1 MNSAHNNYLLVLYV
15 DHVHQGNLNHPSFFL
30 CFDVYALRLPHNWKE
45 KIVVAS
51 ILWIHREFYIR
62 KQLKTHSYQFKLLG
76 MSVSLV
82 PVDCPFTQVIVK
94 NSIAR
99 NATFTIEPPFI
110 KW

>member
-1 MNSAHNNYLLVLYV
+1 MRGYGITL
-15 DHVHQGNLNHPSFFL
+15 Q
-30 CFDVYALRLPHNWKE
+30 
-45 KIVVAS
+45 KIVNKVFPSSSSYFLVVVYSNLSFVAVGDKYQEI
-51 ILWIHREFYIR
+51 ILCD
-62 KQLKTHSYQFKLLG
+62 KFKLLG

-99 NATFTIEPPFI
+99 NATFTIEPPFN